1 MREGESLHCT
11 EVPEIALTVHLP
23 DRNCP
28 YSPSSWMS
36 LAHGATSSVQVWG
49 EESLEVIFP
58 ARLAGDY
65 LFLLT
70 CGDRYLA
77 LCITCS
83 FSFPAC

>member
-1 MREGESLHCT
+1 
-11 EVPEIALTVHLP
+11 
-23 DRNCP
+23 
-28 YSPSSWMS
+28 MS

-77 LCITCS
+77 LQDLL
-83 FSFPAC
+83 P

>member
-1 MREGESLHCT
+1 
-11 EVPEIALTVHLP
+11 
-23 DRNCP
+23 
-28 YSPSSWMS
+28 MS
-36 LAHGATSSVQVWG
+36 LAHWATSSVQVWG

-77 LCITCS
+77 LHHLLPQFVKCKPETAVI
-83 FSFPAC
+83 